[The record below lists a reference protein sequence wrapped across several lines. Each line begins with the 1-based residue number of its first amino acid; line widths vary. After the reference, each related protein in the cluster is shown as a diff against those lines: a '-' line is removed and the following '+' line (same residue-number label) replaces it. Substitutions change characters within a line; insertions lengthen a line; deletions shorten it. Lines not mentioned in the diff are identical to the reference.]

1 MKNQL
6 LLLVDIQNDYF
17 PGGKMELHHM
27 DDAAVNAALLLSLF
41 RNKNW
46 PVVHV
51 QHLSTRPNASFFIPG
66 SKGAEIHSSVLPMN
80 EEPIVQKNFPNSFRQ
95 TNLHEILKSQHA
107 DELVICGAMS
117 HMCIDTTT
125 RAACDRGFP
134 VTLIHDACATRD
146 LSFNGQTVEAT
157 KVQAAYMAALNGSFA
172 KVISTAE
179 FLEQKESQQ

>member
-1 MKNQL
+1 MINQL
-6 LLLVDIQNDYF
+6 LLLIDIQNDYF
-17 PGGKMELHHM
+17 PGGKMELHNM

-80 EEPIVQKNFPNSFRQ
+80 EEPVVQKNFPNSFRQ
-95 TNLHEILKSQHA
+95 TNLHDVLKALKA

-125 RAACDRGFP
+125 RAACDLGFP
-134 VTLIHDACATRD
+134 ITLIHDACATRD
-146 LSFNGQTVEAT
+146 LSFNGQTVEAA
-157 KVQAAYMAALNGSFA
+157 KVQGAYMAALNGSFA
-172 KVISTAE
+172 KVISASE
-179 FLEQKESQQ
+179 YLIEIGQQ